1 MFQSF
6 DPKSEAAQDLDKDQI
21 AAALART
28 SITSDKND
36 SSSLYDIDFYGCA
49 AAFLSRRAG
58 NQFPFDTIDEVKQ
71 VCSTL
76 ERFFDYLLQQDVCPE
91 HATEV
96 LRTRNL
102 CRSAVKK
109 LWDVAESTRKLPGD
123 FNAALSTLFEGQ
135 YAKYDG
141 VTDWSTVGTDELG
154 QSYNAH
160 SFVGFTSQEAQQ
172 IVRFGIAGA
181 AEEQTYLDFERHV
194 QAHTL
199 AVYDTMR
206 NHGFE
211 ITHIVPPSEQCKDLY
226 RTQSKNFRPVGR
238 IYAKSWSPPGE
249 PTKDLSPAEIQAQL
263 RRKDAKIREQLHRDA
278 GYIPFPSLTVGT
290 DPEWCFL
297 VEESLQQNL
306 HVGMKVGCTVHFL
319 NCGSTTYTYGPN
331 QRVEKKGAYFAFFDE
346 VIRCFPDFDTYL
358 EGNELMLGWKEPKP
372 VEGAIGGPRKEDGR
386 WVVFGKG
393 GEGEDG
399 VKGEV
404 VDGQDD
410 ISEAVNGTDEL
421 DPDVTAGVV

>member
-36 SSSLYDIDFYGCA
+36 RSSLYDIDFYGCA

-141 VTDWSTVGTDELG
+141 VTDSSTVGTDELG

-199 AVYDTMR
+199 AVYDTIR

-211 ITHIVPPSEQCKDLY
+211 ITHIIPPSEQCKDLY

-238 IYAKSWSPPGE
+238 IYAKPWSLPGQL
-249 PTKDLSPAEIQAQL
+249 TKDLSPAEVEL
-263 RRKDAKIREQLHRDA
+263 KLRDA
-278 GYIPFPSLTVGT
+278 GYTPFPSLTITGT
-290 DPEWCFL
+290 GPEWCFL
-297 VEESLQQNL
+297 VEEALQQNL
-306 HVGMKVGCTVHFL
+306 HVGMKVECTVHFL
-319 NCGSTTYTYGPN
+319 NCGEPIMRFG
-331 QRVEKKGAYFAFFDE
+331 RVERKGTYFAFFDE

-358 EGNELMLGWKEPKP
+358 EGNELMLGWKEPRP
-372 VEGAIGGPRKEDGR
+372 VEGAIGGPRKEDGA